1 MSKKKFPSI
10 LLVDDDSGHRAML
23 RAFLEEWN
31 YAVREA
37 EDGEQAIAML
47 KAESFDLIF
56 TDVRMPKKSGLE
68 VLLVVKELNPALPV
82 LIMTA
87 YSTVEAAVEAIKAGA
102 YDYLTKP
109 LDFEKLEVTLRN
121 IFIHAGL
128 IQKTAALTTSL
139 ATSLDSSNIIGQS
152 PAMRQVLEVVRTV
165 APSEATIQI
174 TGESGTG
181 KELIAKAIHMNS
193 PRAKGPYI
201 AFNCAAITDSLI
213 ESELF
218 GHEKGAFTGADKRRE
233 GRFMLADKGTLFLDE
248 IGEMPLLM
256 QAKLLR
262 VIQERE
268 FQRVGGE
275 QSLSVDV
282 RLVAATNRDLVKEVA
297 EGRFREDLYYR
308 LNVVA
313 IPMPPLRERPEDVPL
328 LAGHFLERF
337 AAQNRKRVR
346 GFTPAAMDRL
356 IRYAWPGNVRELE
369 NVIERAVIMLSGEFV
384 GVKELPPA
392 LASVEAAQN
401 FAAEAGTL
409 IIPPNPTMDDI
420 EKAAIHEA
428 LQRHG
433 GNKTEAARQLGITRK
448 TLHLKLVKWEEADR

>member
-1 MSKKKFPSI
+1 MSRKKQPSI

-23 RAFLEEWN
+23 RTLLEEWN
-31 YAVREA
+31 YSVKEA
-37 EDGEQAIAML
+37 EDGEQAISMFKGA
-47 KAESFDLIF
+47 SFDLIF

-68 VLLVVKELNPALPV
+68 VLLEVKEQNPAMPV

-87 YSTVEAAVEAIKAGA
+87 FSTVEAAVEAIKAGA

-109 LDFEKLEVTLRN
+109 LDFEKLEVILRN
-121 IFIHAGL
+121 IFIYVGL
-128 IQKTAALTTSL
+128 IQENASLATSL
-139 ATSLDSSNIIGQS
+139 ATSLESANIIGQS
-152 PAMRQVLEVVRTV
+152 SAMRKVMEVVRTV
-165 APSEATIQI
+165 APSEATVLI

-181 KELIAKAIHMNS
+181 KELIAKAIHTNS
-193 PRAKGPYI
+193 SRAKGPYI

-268 FQRVGGE
+268 IQRVGGE
-275 QSLSVDV
+275 QSLRVDV
-282 RLVAATNRDLVKEVA
+282 RLVAATNRDLIKEVA

-313 IPMPPLRERPEDVPL
+313 LSLPSLRERPEDVPL
-328 LAGHFLERF
+328 LARHFLEGF
-337 AAQNRKRVR
+337 AAKNKKRVK
-346 GFTPAAMDRL
+346 GFTPGAMDKL
-356 IRYAWPGNVRELE
+356 IRYTWPGNVRELE
-369 NVIERAVIMLSGEFV
+369 NVVERSVIMLSGEFV
-384 GVKELPPA
+384 SEKELPPA
-392 LASVEAAQN
+392 LAPNDAASC
-401 FAAEAGTL
+401 FTPGAIAV
-409 IIPPNPTMDDI
+409 PPNPTLDDI
-420 EKAAIHEA
+420 EKAAIYEA
-428 LQRHG
+428 LRLHD
-433 GNKTEAARQLGITRK
+433 GNKTEAAKQLGITRK
-448 TLHLKLVKWEEADR
+448 TLHLRLVKWEGGGT